1 MIQDYGISPAKRPT
15 RDYSTSGIDRTKSGV
30 LIGGEL
36 IAVDT
41 HPQLFTVQVLLTITL
56 YSTVSGKLDISTLAP
71 ITRSYIWN
79 FELCN
84 KMAVQ
89 SGYAASPLNL
99 YSLPNEVLVSIL
111 TPFPTRSLLPLTV
124 VSHRFHALILRILHY
139 RLLVATSL
147 KDYKLML
154 ECFHP
159 SSKLTEPHV
168 FCKYLG
174 TDGLSDKHEGV
185 GSLYENCETAEQLA
199 RLGSLYSRFRPE
211 PPMEDDTGRTFLVP
225 PTGRVLELAGAI
237 ESLSADNTGEDSP
250 AEPPQLIKRAVHLEE
265 FEDFSQLC
273 TVVNLVKVVPNSSML
288 LSAVTIQ
295 DGTVRVWR
303 DWLKDQSN
311 HKDKLGISSNDPND
325 TRILWADTNENV
337 GLKLRV
343 REKRWNRFL
352 PVLVHKD
359 EELAVSYEL
368 EIEEL
373 YIRTTRLLMT
383 LEESLQEEQNCS
395 KAIVFG
401 SYRV

>member
-1 MIQDYGISPAKRPT
+1 
-15 RDYSTSGIDRTKSGV
+15 
-30 LIGGEL
+30 
-36 IAVDT
+36 
-41 HPQLFTVQVLLTITL
+41 
-56 YSTVSGKLDISTLAP
+56 
-71 ITRSYIWN
+71 
-79 FELCN
+79 
-84 KMAVQ
+84 MAVH
-89 SGYAASPLNL
+89 SALSASPSNL

-111 TPFPTRSLLPLTV
+111 TPFPTRSLLPLTA

-139 RLLVATSL
+139 RLLVAASL

-185 GSLYENCETAEQLA
+185 GSLYEDCETAEKLA

-211 PPMEDDTGRTFLVP
+211 PPMEDNAGRTFLVP

-237 ESLSADNTGEDSP
+237 ESLSADNTAEESP
-250 AEPPQLIKRAVHLEE
+250 AQPPQLIKRAVNLEE

-288 LSAVTIQ
+288 LSAVTIE
-295 DGTVRVWR
+295 DGIVRVWR
-303 DWLKDQSN
+303 DWLKDQSKAVFKSAEDV
-311 HKDKLGISSNDPND
+311 HREGHIGDKLGIPPNDPSD
-325 TRILWADTNENV
+325 SRILWVDTNENV

-352 PVLVHKD
+352 PVLIHKD

-368 EIEEL
+368 EIEGE
-373 YIRTTRLLMT
+373 Y
-383 LEESLQEEQNCS
+383 
-395 KAIVFG
+395 AIAL
-401 SYRV
+401 

>member
-1 MIQDYGISPAKRPT
+1 
-15 RDYSTSGIDRTKSGV
+15 
-30 LIGGEL
+30 
-36 IAVDT
+36 
-41 HPQLFTVQVLLTITL
+41 
-56 YSTVSGKLDISTLAP
+56 
-71 ITRSYIWN
+71 
-79 FELCN
+79 
-84 KMAVQ
+84 
-89 SGYAASPLNL
+89 
-99 YSLPNEVLVSIL
+99 
-111 TPFPTRSLLPLTV
+111 
-124 VSHRFHALILRILHY
+124 
-139 RLLVATSL
+139 
-147 KDYKLML
+147 ML

-211 PPMEDDTGRTFLVP
+211 PPMEDDTGRTLLVP

-288 LSAVTIQ
+288 LSAVTIE

-311 HKDKLGISSNDPND
+311 HKDKLGISSNDPNN

-368 EIEEL
+368 EIEGMPG
-373 YIRTTRLLMT
+373 IIF
-383 LEESLQEEQNCS
+383 SDH
-395 KAIVFG
+395 
-401 SYRV
+401 

>member
-1 MIQDYGISPAKRPT
+1 
-15 RDYSTSGIDRTKSGV
+15 
-30 LIGGEL
+30 
-36 IAVDT
+36 
-41 HPQLFTVQVLLTITL
+41 
-56 YSTVSGKLDISTLAP
+56 
-71 ITRSYIWN
+71 
-79 FELCN
+79 
-84 KMAVQ
+84 MAVQ

-139 RLLVATSL
+139 RLLIATSL

-225 PTGRVLELAGAI
+225 PT
-237 ESLSADNTGEDSP
+237 DSP

-288 LSAVTIQ
+288 LSAVTIE

-311 HKDKLGISSNDPND
+311 HKDKLGISSNDPNN